1 MIMYDILLFA
11 PFQPSPGLAIWS
23 LIIFLL
29 FWGIVGKFAFKPIVT
44 ALRSREDDI
53 QKSLD
58 SAKEAK
64 KEMLE
69 LKAENDKIIAEAR
82 EESKKIVSEA
92 KEMGNSIIKEAKDK
106 AKEEGSRLITNAKQ
120 EIESEKQKA
129 IGEVKKEA
137 GALAISIAEKVLQKE
152 LNNKE
157 DQAEYADRLLS
168 EINLS

>member
-1 MIMYDILLFA
+1 MYDILLFA

-23 LIIFLL
+23 LVIFLL
-29 FWGIVGKFAFKPIVT
+29 FWGIIGKLAFKPIVT

-82 EESKKIVSEA
+82 EESKKIVAEA

-106 AKEEGSRLITNAKQ
+106 AKEEASRQITNAKQ
-120 EIESEKQKA
+120 EIESEKNKA

-137 GALAISIAEKVLQKE
+137 GALAIAIAEKVLQKE
-152 LNNKE
+152 LSNKE
-157 DQAEYADRLLS
+157 DQASYANRLLS